1 MSLLNYL
8 ERVELKRFHYRLLII
23 ASLTY
28 MLTAMNVLLISGVLK
43 RLGVELA
50 LNQIQLSYLLSSG
63 FVGMFFGALLFG
75 RLADI
80 IGRKWALIITITIHG
95 VFTALC
101 GTTHDYELLLLY
113 RFIAGIGLG
122 GALPIPGV
130 YISEYTPAKY
140 RGTFVGLVETAWVW
154 GAILSL
160 LIPLVFIETIDWEG
174 VLLWGLLALI
184 LVPLIVVYLPES
196 IRYLE
201 EKGRIDKAIH
211 ILKKY
216 SLVVGEV
223 KVSRR
228 PSSKVRWIELFRG
241 EYAKRTILLMSL
253 WFILVYT
260 YYGVFLWL
268 PKILADK
275 YPQYSLL
282 VALSWSILIIAA
294 QIPGYYSA
302 AFLLDKL
309 GRKKVL
315 AGYLIGA
322 GIGSIIVSIADY
334 WEIGT
339 IRIGAYSIG
348 LLLSAGFIIVSF
360 FNLGAW
366 SGLYTYT
373 PELYPTDYRGTGA
386 GIAAATGRVAGI
398 IAPVVTGLLQMGG
411 SLVAAYLVF
420 FFMHL
425 IGGLLVIMIGP
436 ETKGLRLED
445 ISK

>member
-1 MSLLNYL
+1 
-8 ERVELKRFHYRLLII
+8 
-23 ASLTY
+23 